1 MPEKSLPLGL
11 QHVGAV
17 DLVRAT
23 GTRWDI
29 HGGRTGFREYRYGYR
44 TRGIIKK
51 FKGRKYEIEGDR
63 YIVTPE
69 GEFRIGRGK
78 DYFFPDQIAL
88 ESEEA

>member
-1 MPEKSLPLGL
+1 MDWIGSK
-11 QHVGAV
+11 
-17 DLVRAT
+17 AT

-44 TRGIIKK
+44 TRGIIIRL
-51 FKGRKYEIEGDR
+51 KGRKYEIEGDR

-78 DYFFPDQIAL
+78 DYFFDSRIQVEA
-88 ESEEA
+88 ESEESELCLTK